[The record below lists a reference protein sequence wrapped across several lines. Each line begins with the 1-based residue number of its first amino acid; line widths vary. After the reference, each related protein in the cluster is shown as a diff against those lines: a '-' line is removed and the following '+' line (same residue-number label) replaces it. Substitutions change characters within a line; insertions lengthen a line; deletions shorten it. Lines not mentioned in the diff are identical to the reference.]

1 MNDQIITENEKKTSI
16 NFTNPQVACV
26 DIEVTLSGIEL
37 TILMHPAYIEESF
50 PIFYFSGKQSKKAML
65 DMLHHFH
72 IKNIIMAKKT
82 KHWEKVFR
90 YFKKNSFDITL
101 TNSKNFDKVSSVW
114 RKQKDSIFRT
124 INPNAAGIDI
134 GAKHH
139 WVCVPSNNSKNNV
152 RRFETFTSD
161 LQEMV
166 QWLKENNVDSVAME
180 STGVYWIPAY
190 EIIEQSGIEVYL
202 VNAQHVKNVPGRT
215 KTDNLDCQWIQRLHT
230 FGLLSASF
238 RPEDKIVKIRTLSR
252 HRNTIIADQS
262 RAINRMHKSLE
273 LMNIKLKRVIKD
285 ITGVSGLKIIKA
297 IIAGDRDV
305 DKLARLANYRVKAS
319 HEQIVKSLEGN
330 YRTEHIFTL
339 EQNLNYYEYLKSQ
352 IIKCDLKIESLI
364 SEMDKVQEIDKQ
376 MTFSFFS
383 QNNSTYKTNPQDNEP
398 IYDART
404 LLKEIT
410 GVDLV
415 AIDGLGENTAQ
426 TILFEIGLD
435 MSKWPTAKHFVSWLN
450 LAPNDNTSGDKK
462 VAKKKIKTKN
472 KAANALRQCA
482 SSLKFSK
489 TALGAFFRKIQSKG
503 GYKKAV
509 VATAKKLAV
518 IIYTMLKNKTEYVR
532 TTEEEYLQKNE
543 KYAVNRLKR
552 NAKKLG
558 YELVPIQ

>member
-1 MNDQIITENEKKTSI
+1 M
-16 NFTNPQVACV
+16 
-26 DIEVTLSGIEL
+26 
-37 TILMHPAYIEESF
+37 
-50 PIFYFSGKQSKKAML
+50 
-65 DMLHHFH
+65 
-72 IKNIIMAKKT
+72 
-82 KHWEKVFR
+82 
-90 YFKKNSFDITL
+90 
-101 TNSKNFDKVSSVW
+101 
-114 RKQKDSIFRT
+114 
-124 INPNAAGIDI
+124 
-134 GAKHH
+134 
-139 WVCVPSNNSKNNV
+139 
-152 RRFETFTSD
+152 
-161 LQEMV
+161 
-166 QWLKENNVDSVAME
+166 
-180 STGVYWIPAY
+180 YWIPLY
-190 EIIEQSGIEVYL
+190 ELLEERGFKVFL

-238 RPEDKIVKIRTLSR
+238 RPDDMIVKIRTLSR
-252 HRNTIIADQS
+252 HRNTIIADQNK
-262 RAINRMHKSLE
+262 AINRMHKSLE
-273 LMNIKLKRVIKD
+273 LMNIKLKRVISD
-285 ITGVSGLKIIKA
+285 ITGASGLKIIKA
-297 IIAGDRDV
+297 IIAGDRDLN
-305 DKLARLANYRVKAS
+305 KLAKLADIRVKAS

-330 YRTEHIFTL
+330 YRTEHIFAL
-339 EQNLNYYEYLKSQ
+339 DQNLKYYEFLKSQ
-352 IIKCDLKIESLI
+352 VIQCDFKMESLI
-364 SEMDKVQEIDKQ
+364 SEMEKVQQIDKQ

-383 QNNSTYKTNPQDNEP
+383 QNNSTYKTNPKYNEP

-404 LLKEIT
+404 LIKEIT

-415 AIDGLGENTAQ
+415 AIDGIGENSAQ

-462 VAKKKIKTKN
+462 VSKKKIKVKN

-489 TALGAFFRKIQSKG
+489 TALGAFFRKMQSKG

-518 IIYTMLKNKTEYVR
+518 IIYTMLKNKTEYIR